1 MKRILLTLL
10 LASASLPGFA
20 QMPAMDH
27 AAKPKG
33 TPSTSLM
40 VMAAGKMVTYSPAD
54 LAAMPQKTVKVSNFH
69 TKTDQ
74 TYTGVVLTD
83 LLAKAGADIGKPL
96 LRTYIKAAGTD
107 KYWVLY
113 SGIEVDPAS
122 HVGDTI
128 VALTL
133 DGQPLADN
141 GAFML
146 VSSDDRKPQR
156 WVRNLTALTV
166 VLPE

>member
-1 MKRILLTLL
+1 MKRILVTLL
-10 LASASLPGFA
+10 LASASLSGLA

-27 AAKPKG
+27 ATKPKAA
-33 TPSTSLM
+33 PSTTLM
-40 VMAAGKMVTYSPAD
+40 VTAAGKMVTYTPAD
-54 LAAMPQKTVKVSNFH
+54 LAAMPQKTIKVSNFH

-74 TYTGVVLTD
+74 TYTGVVLAD
-83 LLAKAGADIGKPL
+83 LLAKSGADIGKLL
-96 LRTYIKAAGTD
+96 LRTYIKATGTD

-113 SGIEVDPAS
+113 SGIEIDPAS
-122 HVGDTI
+122 HMGDTI

-141 GAFML
+141 GAFQL
-146 VSSDDRKPQR
+146 VSSDDKKPQR